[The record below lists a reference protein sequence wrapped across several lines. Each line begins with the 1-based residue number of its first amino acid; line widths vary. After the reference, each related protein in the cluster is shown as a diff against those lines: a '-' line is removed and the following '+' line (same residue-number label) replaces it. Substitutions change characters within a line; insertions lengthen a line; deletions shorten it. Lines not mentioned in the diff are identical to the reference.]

1 MPPPGRRFVPK
12 LTREQARFIIW
23 CLAYDRMQR
32 KANGFKNHRYGLL
45 TKLGK
50 KFGVSRECIVQINKR
65 RTWRSINWPKPK
77 QLGGPPSIQA
87 MSTETYSQRQRR
99 KNGRK

>member
-1 MPPPGRRFVPK
+1 
-12 LTREQARFIIW
+12 
-23 CLAYDRMQR
+23 MQR

>member
-1 MPPPGRRFVPK
+1 MPAKLFVPI

-23 CLAYDRMQR
+23 CLAYDRIQQ
-32 KANGFKNHRYGLL
+32 KARGSSYHSYGLIK
-45 TKLGK
+45 KLAR

-77 QLGGPPSIQA
+77 QLGWASPPSIPKLGGQA
-87 MSTETYSQRQRR
+87 L
-99 KNGRK
+99 GRVEDRNADRH

>member
-1 MPPPGRRFVPK
+1 LPPLGRRFVPK
-12 LTREQARFIIW
+12 LSREQARFIIW
-23 CLAYDRMQR
+23 CLAYDRIQQ
-32 KANGFKNHRYGLL
+32 KARGSSYHSYGLIK
-45 TKLGK
+45 KLAK